1 VVTQRQASAS
11 NRWATHAALLL
22 VQIAFASQAVEAK
35 IAMAPRDSGGEGIS
49 PWAVAMVRMIGAALF
64 FQLFTRATGALR
76 ETTWKDRGRL
86 CVLSILGIV
95 LNQSLFLVGLRLTSP
110 MTASL
115 LSVTI
120 PVFSAALAVAAAQER
135 ATIRL
140 GAGLALSIAGVVSLT
155 GLHQV
160 DYGALV
166 VLGNCLS
173 YAAYI
178 VYSRE
183 TIRRLG
189 ALTVITWIFSAGAL
203 LFAPLGLPSLVAGV
217 AEWTPRGWA
226 FLTYIVLVPTIVA
239 YLANA
244 WALGRSTATLVT
256 VYIYMQPALTAALA
270 WVQRGDRLT
279 ERLAWASLLIVAGVS
294 VVATRR
300 EAQPVPVQEE

>member
-1 VVTQRQASAS
+1 
-11 NRWATHAALLL
+11 
-22 VQIAFASQAVEAK
+22 
-35 IAMAPRDSGGEGIS
+35 
-49 PWAVAMVRMIGAALF
+49 MVRMLGAALF

-95 LNQSLFLVGLRLTSP
+95 LNQTLFLVGLRLTSP

-166 VLGNCLS
+166 VLGNCVS

-189 ALTVITWIFSAGAL
+189 ALTVITWIFTAGAL
-203 LFAPLGLPSLVAGV
+203 LFAPLGMPSLVAG
-217 AEWTPRGWA
+217 AAQWTVRGWA
-226 FLTYIVLVPTIVA
+226 FLGYIVLVPTIVA

-270 WVQRGDRLT
+270 WLQRGDRLT
-279 ERLAWASLLIVAGVS
+279 EQLAWASLLIVAGVS

-300 EAQPVPVQEE
+300 DAQPAPVQEE